1 MEFVPFQTKRGIT
14 SPKRFLKKASV
25 FGYIS
30 EADAKQLADSKLEND
45 LDKIS
50 LIAILTDIS
59 GYLKKRYSLHITPKA
74 PLSVNDFATFIKNDV
89 SIGTLIGADQF
100 TVLLTISSLFT
111 TLLRSVHTKT
121 NISHDDLQSLL
132 AALHALNQVLPD
144 QESKRYR
151 ILPPVYQ
158 TFIKRILLSSDT
170 RDDIAQIIDSRSKSK
185 KYLRILL
192 KQYGIYP
199 DKKPPLSKKPLQSQ
213 TS

>member
-14 SPKRFLKKASV
+14 SPKRFLKKASI

-30 EADAKQLADSKLEND
+30 EVDAKYLAESKQESD
-45 LDKIS
+45 FDITS

-59 GYLKKRYSLHITPKA
+59 GYLKKQYSLHITPKT
-74 PLSVNDFATFIKNDV
+74 PLSVVDFTTFIKNDV

-100 TVLLTISSLFT
+100 TILLSISSLFT
-111 TLLRSVHTKT
+111 TLLRSINTKK
-121 NISHDDLQSLL
+121 NISHGDLQSLL
-132 AALHALNQVLPD
+132 TTLHTLNQELPV

-158 TFIKRILLSSDT
+158 TFTKRILLSINT
-170 RDDIAQIIDSRSKSK
+170 RDNIAQVIESRSKAK

-199 DKKPPLSKKPLQSQ
+199 HKKPPLSKKPLQSQ